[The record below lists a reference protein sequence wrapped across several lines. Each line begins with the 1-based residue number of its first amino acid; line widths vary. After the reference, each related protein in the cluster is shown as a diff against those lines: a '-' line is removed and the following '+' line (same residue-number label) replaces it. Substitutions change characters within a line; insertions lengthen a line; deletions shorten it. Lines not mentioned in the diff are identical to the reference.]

1 MTLGRV
7 RLVTKDEAPATAA
20 VSGAVAVLAA
30 LLATA
35 LVAAGCD
42 MPSTGGLGQVIGS
55 GEPVT
60 KYYDFTG
67 FTKVAV
73 DSGFTVDIDYAE
85 TSEVS
90 VTVDDN
96 LVKEHLKV
104 ELDGDTLRIGLA
116 DLWQYR
122 DVTLRA
128 RVVMPRITGLEV
140 SGASSVQVT
149 RFASGDP
156 LELSASGA
164 SAVHLG
170 PVRAGAVTL
179 DVSGASRVEGSA
191 SLGEV
196 AGEVSGAS
204 AVGLAGS
211 ADGLRLEASGGSRLE
226 LFPSD
231 GADRRSQRLRRLA
244 RGGDGHGQA
253 GRGGERRLQDRVRRR
268 PAARDRRRL
277 RRVRGGARRQLSRPP
292 VAAERSSG
300 RAPTATWTRWS
311 PSSTPPPPPTPA

>member
-1 MTLGRV
+1 MTL
-7 RLVTKDEAPATAA
+7 A
-20 VSGAVAVLAA
+20 
-30 LLATA
+30 LATS
-35 LVAAGCD
+35 LVVAGCD

-60 KYYDFTG
+60 KHYDFTG

-73 DSGFTVDIDYAE
+73 EDGFTVDIDYAE

-96 LVKEHLKV
+96 LVNEHLKV

-122 DVTLRA
+122 NVTLRA

-140 SGASSVQVT
+140 SGASSAVVT
-149 RFASGDP
+149 KFTSGDP
-156 LELSASGA
+156 LELSVSGA
-164 SAVHLG
+164 SDVHLG
-170 PVRAGAVTL
+170 PLSADAVTL

-226 LFPSD
+226 LFQLTAQT
-231 GADRRSQRLRRLA
+231 ADLSVS
-244 RGGDGHGQA
+244 GGSRAEVTVTGKLDAEASGGSRIEYA
-253 GRGGERRLQDRVRRR
+253 GDPQLGTIDASGGSAVE
-268 PAARDRRRL
+268 PA
-277 RRVRGGARRQLSRPP
+277 GS
-292 VAAERSSG
+292 
-300 RAPTATWTRWS
+300 
-311 PSSTPPPPPTPA
+311 